1 MRVRKVK
8 DIQKVLKKKGFI
20 LNPDKNDHK
29 FYYLHINGKKQS
41 IFTYISHGQ
50 HEYGKNL
57 MSRIKIQLKFPD
69 QQTAEDFFNCPMSGE
84 QYVAMLQN
92 AENI

>member
-41 IFTYISHGQ
+41 IFTYISHGKQ
-50 HEYGKNL
+50 EYDKNL
-57 MSRIKIQLKFPD
+57 MNLIKNQLKFPD
-69 QQTAEDFFNCPMSGE
+69 QNSAEDFFNCPMSGG

-92 AENI
+92 AGNI